1 MVFLTTGVS
10 IPLYCSIL
18 DVVQDSREDKDS
30 LLTCYAALQS
40 SGLSIY
46 SHGISHL
53 PQLHCMTIT
62 HFTSLHS
69 QITTQTTWDG
79 PPPPPSQHYHTTH
92 HHPSNICSQRWPL
105 RRVSCCLLRC
115 EVSRSH
121 NHTVP
126 AHRVLGSCF
135 LTWSSS
141 PRCEVRLC

>member
-1 MVFLTTGVS
+1 MVFLTTGVT

-62 HFTSLHS
+62 HFTSLSDHNTNNMGWSSSSS
-69 QITTQTTWDG
+69 Q
-79 PPPPPSQHYHTTH
+79 PALPHHPPPSFKYLQ
-92 HHPSNICSQRWPL
+92 PEMAAQKGF
-105 RRVSCCLLRC
+105 LLP
-115 EVSRSH
+115 V
-121 NHTVP
+121 
-126 AHRVLGSCF
+126 AL
-135 LTWSSS
+135 
-141 PRCEVRLC
+141 